1 MNRAKLEQAV
11 ADFVKGLDNEPDTL
25 EEMASVTKDRDPLLQ
40 EEVKSLTL
48 SESQKDELYITE
60 ADKAQGKLGS
70 SVIASVLSVHP
81 DNYSDAQY
89 YKVLQL
95 ELYDKS
101 MEELYE
107 AIREERA
114 KHRIYYDDLK

>member
-1 MNRAKLEQAV
+1 MNRAK
-11 ADFVKGLDNEPDTL
+11 
-25 EEMASVTKDRDPLLQ
+25 
-40 EEVKSLTL
+40 
-48 SESQKDELYITE
+48 